1 MTKAADPI
9 SSGTVDRSQARDGG
23 PVLGDFDYPL
33 PPELIA
39 QQPSA
44 RRGDSRLMLVKR
56 TDGAIQ
62 STHFSRIA
70 DNFRSGDLLVVND
83 TRVIPAR
90 LLGAKEGTGG
100 KVEVFL
106 VRRQDGEAEEWS
118 CLTRASKRLKPGQRL
133 VLGGTIRATVVG
145 EGEPPFQQLLF
156 ECDGDFLDLVEKVG
170 HIPLP
175 PYIRREDESLD
186 RERYQT
192 VFASRPGAVAAPTAG
207 LHFSPAVLQ
216 ELAARGVE
224 IQRLTL
230 HVGLGTFL
238 PVRGEDLARHEMH
251 EEYFAVSR
259 ATAAAV
265 NRAKAEGRRVFAVG
279 TTVTRALESAVDAE
293 GRLVAGEGRTRLFIR
308 PGFRFRMVD
317 ALITNFHLPRSTLLI
332 LVSAFAG
339 RNLILDAYRQAVAE
353 KFRFFSYGDCMLI
366 L

>member
-1 MTKAADPI
+1 VAKAAGPI
-9 SSGTVDRSQARDGG
+9 NLGAVDRSLIRGDG
-23 PVLGDFDYPL
+23 PVLGDFDYHL
-33 PPELIA
+33 PPKLIA

-44 RRGDSRLMLVKR
+44 RRGDSRLMLVNR
-56 TDGAIQ
+56 ADGAIQ
-62 STHFSRIA
+62 STQFSRIA
-70 DNFRSGDLLVVND
+70 DNFCSGDLLVVND

-90 LLGAKEGTGG
+90 LLGTKEGTGG

-106 VRRQDGEAEEWS
+106 VTRKDGTAEEWS

-133 VLGGTIRATVVG
+133 VLGEHIRGTVVG
-145 EGEPPFQQLLF
+145 EGEPPFQQILF

-175 PYIRREDESLD
+175 PYIRRKDESLD

-192 VFASRPGAVAAPTAG
+192 VFASRRGAVAAPTAG
-207 LHFSPAVLQ
+207 LHFSPAILQ
-216 ELAARGVE
+216 DLVARGVE

-238 PVRGEDLARHEMH
+238 PVRVDDPAKHDMH
-251 EEYFAVSR
+251 EEYFAVST
-259 ATAAAV
+259 ATTAAV
-265 NRAKAEGRRVFAVG
+265 NKAKAERRRVFAVG
-279 TTVTRALESAVDAE
+279 TTVARALESAVDAE
-293 GRLVAGEGRTRLFIR
+293 GKLLAREGTTRLFIR

-317 ALITNFHLPRSTLLI
+317 ALITNFHLPRSTLLM

-339 RNLILDAYRQAVAE
+339 RDLILDAYRRAVAE